1 MSSTDRS
8 TVESRIVQL
17 QEYLQRLI
25 GESMIF
31 NQQMTGEHERGAR
44 SEERGARSE
53 ERSWTI
59 PSADRNPSLVAS
71 LLTGSTRKIVDF
83 LDHDGTLSIQVR

>member
-1 MSSTDRS
+1 
-8 TVESRIVQL
+8 VESRIVQL

-31 NQQMTGEHERGAR
+31 NQQMTGEH
-44 SEERGARSE
+44 ERGARSE